1 MSFRSK
7 LHSRE
12 RECYN
17 CRQLSRARSSVHG
30 VCDLPNG
37 GSVRERR
44 SLEERFAS
52 CVTVN
57 PRLTRQ
63 TVSYQG
69 NRRVPGLRWMKYK
82 EGFSRGLVERL
93 IDEFRPSAVLD
104 PFAGIG
110 TTPLIAA
117 SRGLSATG
125 IEIMPVGVLVGS
137 GLPTLP
143 MGFLRQTSK
152 HPGRSCLMW

>member
-1 MSFRSK
+1 
-7 LHSRE
+7 
-12 RECYN
+12 
-17 CRQLSRARSSVHG
+17 
-30 VCDLPNG
+30 
-37 GSVRERR
+37 
-44 SLEERFAS
+44 
-52 CVTVN
+52 
-57 PRLTRQ
+57 
-63 TVSYQG
+63 
-69 NRRVPGLRWMKYK
+69 MKYK

-137 GLPTLP
+137 GIAHAANGLSETN
-143 MGFLRQTSK
+143 FKTS
-152 HPGRSCLMW
+152 GRSCLMW

>member
-1 MSFRSK
+1 MGPAIS
-7 LHSRE
+7 
-12 RECYN
+12 
-17 CRQLSRARSSVHG
+17 
-30 VCDLPNG
+30 PNG
-37 GSVRERR
+37 GSIRERR

-52 CVTVN
+52 RMTVN
-57 PRLTRQ
+57 PHLTRK

-69 NRRVPGLRWMKYK
+69 NRGVPGLRWMKYK

-93 IDEFRPSAVLD
+93 IDQFHPAAVLD

-117 SRGLSATG
+117 GKGLSATG

-137 GLPTLP
+137 GIAHAANGLSETNFKTAGTQLLDVVKSIYAVPTSV
-143 MGFLRQTSK
+143 FVSSR
-152 HPGRSCLMW
+152 